1 MSDYPEVLITER
13 IDGRRWE
20 SKDGRAV
27 EVSLCTTDNESGES
41 GESWLLRFENDGH
54 KHSFAL
60 SDKSM
65 AAVCLIWYEIMKDRA
80 E

>member
-1 MSDYPEVLITER
+1 MSDYPEVFITGL

-20 SKDGRAV
+20 SGDGRAV
-27 EVSLCTTDNESGES
+27 VVSLCTAENESGEA
-41 GESWLLRFENDGH
+41 WVLRFENDGH

-65 AAVCLIWYEIMKDRA
+65 AAVCLIWHEIMKDRA